1 MTTAIT
7 EGVID
12 WSRLSTK
19 AMRDAEQAARDRA
32 AAVVVEDKWRVQ
44 EMALIADQLI
54 ALEDGDPDA
63 MPVTEAQWRS
73 YRTIVR
79 NWKEGGNPN
88 FPDATKRPV
97 RPT

>member
-1 MTTAIT
+1 MTTPIT

-12 WSRLSTK
+12 WSLLSTQ
-19 AMRDAEQAARDRA
+19 AMRDAEQAVRDRA
-32 AAVVVEDKWRVQ
+32 AAVIVEDKWRAT

-54 ALEDGDPDA
+54 ALEDDDPDA
-63 MPVTEAQWRS
+63 MPVTEAEWRA
-73 YRTIVR
+73 YRTTVR
-79 NWKEGGNPN
+79 NWKDGGNPK